1 MAITP
6 EPRYTVQHLLNI
18 SSPYSYDTPNFALIN
33 EGVTELTEEFNPE
46 TETTQYIAEKDAV
59 TYVKR
64 YAPSITLSSYLV
76 QDDSVNKRI
85 REVINTLPVDSSA
98 DTDYIRFSY
107 LDSIG
112 DTSGKIIK
120 YTAYRRRGT
129 ISAGNIGGSAG
140 DTTSASITIN
150 GKGDVIKGVLT
161 VDSSGGTA
169 TYSFVADTDISATV
183 TFTATG
189 SVEGATLTYGNTT
202 KPIDASNHTAIF
214 TVPKG
219 FTALYEAISGSQKAY
234 GRATATEDTNE
245 VTVTLT

>member
-6 EPRYTVQHLLNI
+6 EPRYTVRHLLNI

-85 REVINTLPVDSSA
+85 REVINTLPVGSSA

-107 LDSIG
+107 LDNIG
-112 DTSGKIIK
+112 ETSKDIIK

-150 GKGDVIKGVLT
+150 GKGEAIKGVLT
-161 VDSSGGTA
+161 IDKTGGTP
-169 TYSFVADTDISATV
+169 TYSFVEDTATSASV
-183 TFTATG
+183 TFKATG
-189 SVEGATLTYGNTT
+189 SVEGATLTYGGTT
-202 KPIDASNHTAIF
+202 KPIDASNHTAVF

-219 FTALYEAISGSQKAY
+219 FTSLYEAISGSQKAY
-234 GRATATEDTNE
+234 GRATATETTNE

>member
-6 EPRYTVQHLLNI
+6 QPRYTVQHLLNI
-18 SSPYSYDTPNFALIN
+18 SSPYSYDTQNFALIN

-76 QDDSVNKRI
+76 KDDSVNKRI
-85 REVINTLPVDSSA
+85 REVINTLPVGSNA

-107 LDSIG
+107 LDNIG
-112 DTSGKIIK
+112 ETSKDIIK

-129 ISAGNIGGSAG
+129 IPAGNIGGSAG

-150 GKGDVIKGVLT
+150 GKGEAIKGVLT
-161 VDSSGGTA
+161 VTKADGTT
-169 TYSFVADTDISATV
+169 TYSFA
-183 TFTATG
+183 
-189 SVEGATLTYGNTT
+189 EGENTT
-202 KPIDASNHTAIF
+202 
-214 TVPKG
+214 
-219 FTALYEAISGSQKAY
+219 E
-234 GRATATEDTNE
+234 
-245 VTVTLT
+245 